1 MGRQLVPLCVVS
13 PGVRAPLFRG
23 TVAGEGVQAACWC
36 QEVGAGRG
44 GFSEDRLDE
53 TKMAEVL

>member
-1 MGRQLVPLCVVS
+1 MKGCKQH
-13 PGVRAPLFRG
+13 
-23 TVAGEGVQAACWC
+23 AGARRWLLEGADSLRI
-36 QEVGAGRG
+36 AGRG